1 MDEASLIRKAAQGE
15 VSAFDALV
23 DRHSAAIM
31 AVVRART
38 GDLALSEEI
47 VQDVFVRMFHHL
59 SRFRGESSLR
69 TWLVRVG
76 LNLATDAA
84 RRDRRR
90 FQSTLESVVDHA
102 AADASAEQVSIHSEQ
117 AGRIRHALLQLPEAM
132 RVVIG
137 LRYDAGLSYAEI
149 ARALDVPV
157 GTVASRIASAIGRL
171 KAALASEGT
180 QKRSG

>member
-23 DRHSAAIM
+23 DRHSPAIM

-38 GDLALSEEI
+38 GDLALAEEI
-47 VQDVFVRMFHHL
+47 VQDAFVRMFRHL
-59 SRFRGESSLR
+59 PRFRGESSLR
-69 TWLVRVG
+69 TWLVRVA

-90 FQSTLESVVDHA
+90 FEFTLESVVECA
-102 AADASAEQVSIHSEQ
+102 AADESAEQVSIHSEQ
-117 AGRIRHALLQLPEAM
+117 TGRVRHALRQLPEAM
-132 RVVIG
+132 RVAIS

-149 ARALDVPV
+149 ARVLDVPI

-171 KAALASEGT
+171 RVALGSEGT